1 MIISSLK
8 FSTHPRWGPLFGFT
22 QLPSVLDA
30 ARLSIVASRNRHT
43 FTVNFTFFREAFVPR
58 TRDAHPRFTNAAPA
72 DHVVSSSNTACS
84 VLLSASKMTK
94 EILGSSSSA
103 DSRSILCLCQR
114 QRRYTIYVLLYL
126 FFVFARYCCFY
137 NYTAVE
143 AGNTQAIHMRN
154 KVYSKIAKPML
165 FRRIL
170 VKNISFTKLAPS
182 YPKLL
187 HQRWRVLV

>member
-22 QLPSVLDA
+22 QLPSVLES

-114 QRRYTIYVLLYL
+114 QRRYNDICFVVFILRFCSLLL
-126 FFVFARYCCFY
+126 LLQLHCC
-137 NYTAVE
+137 
-143 AGNTQAIHMRN
+143 
-154 KVYSKIAKPML
+154 
-165 FRRIL
+165 
-170 VKNISFTKLAPS
+170 
-182 YPKLL
+182 
-187 HQRWRVLV
+187 